1 MPGGGQGRD
10 GVQKLYVNPQMRDN
24 IHKVHWR
31 KVFHNDVSQRK
42 VCHNDVS
49 QRDLSAVLTS
59 TSMPLTPDSRPIL
72 SPDDLYLLG
81 FIPPLGLAF
90 PLYRRGELW
99 SPHSAIKYQHTWPPP
114 PPARAPLNTLAL
126 GPLALSLSLARAL
139 SLPPTPPRP
148 SVLRFNDLG
157 HPAPCQP
164 LPAPSTS

>member
-1 MPGGGQGRD
+1 MLDDVVPGGGQGRD

-90 PLYRRGELW
+90 PLYRRRE
-99 SPHSAIKYQHTWPPP
+99 P
-114 PPARAPLNTLAL
+114 
-126 GPLALSLSLARAL
+126 
-139 SLPPTPPRP
+139 
-148 SVLRFNDLG
+148 
-157 HPAPCQP
+157 
-164 LPAPSTS
+164 